1 MSSSVATVS
10 AHDRTAPQDLKRIL
24 PMQTPDPSFDLLNP
38 NVGWVIGPI
47 AVATS
52 WVEAN
57 LVHVDLSW
65 AELLYSVAAVIYAS
79 AGLVTSFKERKQ
91 SKTSPTSTSSS
102 TDTDKTID
110 LK

>member
-10 AHDRTAPQDLKRIL
+10 AFDRTAPQDPKRIL

-57 LVHVDLSW
+57 LVNVDLSW

-79 AGLVTSFKERKQ
+79 AGLVKSFKEKKQ
-91 SKTSPTSTSSS
+91 SSSSPTFKSSS
-102 TDTDKTID
+102 TDKEETID

>member
-1 MSSSVATVS
+1 
-10 AHDRTAPQDLKRIL
+10 
-24 PMQTPDPSFDLLNP
+24 MQTPDPSFDLLNP